1 MHMTIRNLKVK
12 RGRRGFTL
20 VEVMVVMTIIAILI
34 SILVPAVGYVR
45 ETARGSQCRASLR
58 QYFVGFTGIADKTK
72 EGKLSSGAWD
82 GRRDGCMDTIGW
94 VADLVNSKVCKPQE
108 LLCPTNPSKGTEKYN
123 DLIGT
128 STASA
133 NEGGP
138 TNLVAGVGYCATKSI
153 GTWTGR
159 EVGNLLLAKGYG
171 TNHMTTWFMSRTAPK
186 VSASGGV
193 LTYSVGTNG
202 KLKGLAGSL
211 GALTRRTLDTSP
223 VSSNTVPLMGDSN
236 LGDIADRPAEATI
249 DDDQGTV
256 YIQQGDTLVE
266 SFSDGPSVRTSV
278 SSWQTAGSH
287 TLFDPTNPLL
297 HVSGEEQPPPGTAA
311 KLNNLATNL
320 QDYRDF
326 GPVHS
331 GAGNVLF
338 ADGSV
343 KTFNDQNGDSF
354 LNPGFDGTPAQ
365 AATRGYSD
373 NLVELPAAEIFS
385 GILLQKFYHPK
396 QTLDP

>member
-1 MHMTIRNLKVK
+1 MTIRNLKVK
-12 RGRRGFTL
+12 PARRGFTL

-58 QYFVGFTGIADKTK
+58 QYFVGFTGIADKTRD
-72 EGKLSSGAWD
+72 GKLSTGAWD

-94 VADLVNSKVCKPQE
+94 VADLVNAKVCKPQE

-128 STASA
+128 STAGA

-138 TNLVAGVGYCATKSI
+138 TNLVNGVGFCKTKAP

-159 EVGNLLLAKGYG
+159 DVGNNLLTKGYG

-193 LTYSVGTNG
+193 LTYDVSVNG

-211 GALTRRTLDTSP
+211 GALTRRVLDTSP
-223 VSSNTVPLMGDSN
+223 VSANTVPLMGDSN

-256 YIQQGDTLVE
+256 FIQQGETLVE
-266 SFSDGPSVRTSV
+266 SFSDGPASRATA
-278 SSWQTAGSH
+278 SSWQKGGTF
-287 TLFDPTNPLL
+287 TLFNPTQPTQN
-297 HVSGEEQPPPGTAA
+297 VSGEEQPPPGTSPMW
-311 KLNNLATNL
+311 NNRATNL

-331 GAGNVLF
+331 GAANVLF

-354 LNPGFDGTPAQ
+354 LNPGFEGGD
-365 AATRGYSD
+365 ATVGYTD

-385 GILLQKFYHPK
+385 GILLQRFYHPK

>member
-1 MHMTIRNLKVK
+1 MTIRRMNVK

-20 VEVMVVMTIIAILI
+20 VEIMVVMTIIAILI

-58 QYFVGFTGIADKTK
+58 QYFIGFTGIADKTK
-72 EGKLSSGAWD
+72 EGRLSSGAWD

-108 LLCPTNPSKGTEKYN
+108 LLCPTNPAKGTEKYN

-128 STASA
+128 STAGAS
-133 NEGGP
+133 EGGP
-138 TNLVAGVGYCATKSI
+138 TNLVNGVGYCLTKNP

-186 VSASGGV
+186 VAASGGV

-202 KLKGLAGSL
+202 KLKGLGGSL

-223 VSSNTVPLMGDSN
+223 VSANTVPLMGDSN

-249 DDDQGTV
+249 DDDNGVV
-256 YIQQGDTLVE
+256 YIQQGETLVE
-266 SFSDGPSVRTSV
+266 SFSDGPAVRTSV

-297 HVSGEEQPPPGTAA
+297 HVSGEEQPPAGTAP
-311 KLNNLATNL
+311 KWNNLASNL

-326 GPVHS
+326 GPVH
-331 GAGNVLF
+331 AGSSNVMF

-354 LNPGFDGTPAQ
+354 LNPGFDGGS
-365 AATRGYSD
+365 AATRGYTD

>member
-1 MHMTIRNLKVK
+1 MTIRSLKVK
-12 RGRRGFTL
+12 RARRGFTL

-58 QYFVGFTGIADKTK
+58 QFFVGFTGIADKTRD
-72 EGKLSSGAWD
+72 GKLSSGAWD

-94 VADLVNSKVCKPQE
+94 VADLVNAKVCKPQE
-108 LLCPTNPSKGTEKYN
+108 LLCPTNPSRGTEKYN

-128 STASA
+128 STSPASD
-133 NEGGP
+133 GGP
-138 TNLVAGVGYCATKSI
+138 TNLVSGVGYCKTKAP

-159 EVGNLLLAKGYG
+159 DVGNNLLTKGYG

-186 VSASGGV
+186 VSASGGI
-193 LTYSVGTNG
+193 LSYTGSASNRI
-202 KLKGLAGSL
+202 KGLSGSL
-211 GALTRRTLDTSP
+211 GALTRRILDTSP
-223 VSSNTVPLMGDSN
+223 VSANTVPLMGDSN
-236 LGDIADRPAEATI
+236 LGDIADRPAEQTI
-249 DDDQGTV
+249 DDEQGIV
-256 YIQQGDTLVE
+256 FIQQGETLVE
-266 SFSDGPSVRTSV
+266 SFSDGPADRATA
-278 SSWQTAGSH
+278 SSWQQSSVGTV
-287 TLFDPTNPLL
+287 TIFDPTNPLL
-297 HVSGEEQPPPGTAA
+297 HVSGQEQPPPGTAPA
-311 KLNNLATNL
+311 WNNRADHL

-331 GAGNVLF
+331 GSGNVLF

-354 LNPGFDGTPAQ
+354 LNPGFEGGGSDV
-365 AATRGYSD
+365 GYTD

-385 GILLQKFYHPK
+385 GILLQRFYHPK
-396 QTLDP
+396 QTLDPN